1 MFGLAGGV
9 LGDYAKEY
17 IKDLIDYIKLK
28 EGNRLL
34 INLKNIK
41 KTSQYKR
48 RVFNKGNSEII
59 KEIDNFYSA

>member
-1 MFGLAGGV
+1 MEVRIINLE
-9 LGDYAKEY
+9 K
-17 IKDLIDYIKLK
+17 K
-28 EGNRLL
+28 L